1 MFDGT
6 DSFYIVESDIHYT
19 MPSTTGPQVAST
31 ISTLLHSQ
39 DETDS
44 YENSELKDLQSHGY
58 FKTVC
63 FGVVLYNKTKC
74 KVEQW
79 TLTKR
84 RIRWWWQWKLVA
96 QTNRPSEKGSRWK
109 NNITA
114 QATLD

>member
-44 YENSELKDLQSHGY
+44 YENNELKDLQSHGY

-74 KVEQW
+74 KVEQ
-79 TLTKR
+79 
-84 RIRWWWQWKLVA
+84 
-96 QTNRPSEKGSRWK
+96 
-109 NNITA
+109 
-114 QATLD
+114 